1 MIECKAPQVEVEQ
14 AISQVIRNQNDDYI
28 PKLFIY
34 SPLRYNAYLNEIA
47 IVSSEVVISPPDM
60 REGYEET
67 DDETTHEV
75 VKFWQ
80 KMMKR
85 YGNEEE
91 YTKQRINQ
99 FKHSSEPE
107 ILIVVDKLLTG
118 FDAPRNAVLYLCRVL
133 RELTLLQAIARVNRL
148 HEGKKADTI
157 AHATKKAITEK
168 MNEDPGG
175 KY

>member
-1 MIECKAPQVEVEQ
+1 MEQ

-60 REGYEET
+60 REGY
-67 DDETTHEV
+67 
-75 VKFWQ
+75 
-80 KMMKR
+80 
-85 YGNEEE
+85 EEE

>member
-60 REGYEET
+60 REGY
-67 DDETTHEV
+67 
-75 VKFWQ
+75 
-80 KMMKR
+80 
-85 YGNEEE
+85 EEE